1 MIDFTYVHSKVR
13 LNLREKYPVLCNIVN
28 DIMEN
33 EGLGEELLLVHASL
47 VYEYLHLVFIS
58 TKMLNASIILP
69 VEDLYETLPDEAQDL
84 GHEFSSLSQNPLVIM
99 TQATALLPL
108 N

>member
-1 MIDFTYVHSKVR
+1 MIDFTFVNSKKR
-13 LNLREKYPVLCNIVN
+13 LSLREKYPVLCNIVN

-33 EGLGEELLLVHASL
+33 EGLGEELLLVHISL

-69 VEDLYETLPDEAQDL
+69 VEDLYETLAEDAQNL
-84 GHEFSSLSQNPLVIM
+84 AHEFSTLAQNPLVIM
-99 TQATALLPL
+99 DKATAAFPM

>member
-1 MIDFTYVHSKVR
+1 MIDFSYVHSKKR
-13 LNLREKYPVLCNIVN
+13 LNLSEKYPVLNNVVA
-28 DIMEN
+28 DIMQN

-69 VEDLYETLPDEAQDL
+69 VEDLYETLADEAQDL
-84 GHEFSSLSQNPLVIM
+84 AHEFSTLSQNPLVIM
-99 TQATALLPL
+99 DKATAAFPM